1 MHGIMLQHLGFER
14 PVLHDLRRQFD
25 EIAFDLRKAAVFHV
39 VEQEM
44 ERMAEFVEERFRLVE
59 RQQRGR
65 IAHRARE
72 VADDAHNGRHALAVL
87 IGLLDIVAAPGAL
100 ALAVAGEIVEI
111 EHAQV
116 RAVGVEHLVGD
127 CIGMV

>member
-1 MHGIMLQHLGFER
+1 
-14 PVLHDLRRQFD
+14 
-25 EIAFDLRKAAVFHV
+25 
-39 VEQEM
+39 
-44 ERMAEFVEERFRLVE
+44 MAEFVEERFRLVK

-65 IAHRARE
+65 IAHWVRE
-72 VADDAHNGRHALAVL
+72 VADDAHHGRHALAVL

-116 RAVGVEHLVGD
+116 RAVASGYDFRGIHRQPGD
-127 CIGMV
+127 FPG

>member
-25 EIAFDLRKAAVFHV
+25 EIALDLRESAVLHV
-39 VEQEM
+39 VEQEV
-44 ERMAEFVEERFRLVE
+44 ERMPELVE
-59 RQQRGR
+59 QRLGLVEGQQRG
-65 IAHRARE
+65 IAPRRARE
-72 VADDAHNGRHALAVL
+72 VADNAHHGSHALAVL